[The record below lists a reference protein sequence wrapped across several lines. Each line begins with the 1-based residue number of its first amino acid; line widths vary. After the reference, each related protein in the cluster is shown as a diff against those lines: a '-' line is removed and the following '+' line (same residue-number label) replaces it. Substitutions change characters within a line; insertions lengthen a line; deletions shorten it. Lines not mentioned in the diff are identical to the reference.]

1 MRHFEFVH
9 TFMKESFGRTYGK
22 RLVGSFAKGTK
33 QDSEPATSV
42 RGSQPIEPNASHLRE
57 TLVIGVQVIAQI
69 SRRVKSAHIHNAD
82 FLPSIS
88 ALSNNTWNKHV
99 SHGNVTLAHT
109 FSRSL
114 GHTLNLRVE

>member
-1 MRHFEFVH
+1 MIGSCHTHTHLHFALHCTTTNLWMMRHFEFVH

-69 SRRVKSAHIHNAD
+69 S
-82 FLPSIS
+82 
-88 ALSNNTWNKHV
+88 
-99 SHGNVTLAHT
+99 
-109 FSRSL
+109 
-114 GHTLNLRVE
+114 